1 MKTRGLLLFFAPA
14 LLLGQTAKNTCAACH
29 AALEGAQAKPVRLFE
44 NDVHK
49 KAGFSCVD
57 CHGGDPASDDMTVS
71 MSRARGFLGKI
82 DRRSIPARCAS
93 CHSNGAVIHRFR
105 PQQRVDQM
113 AQYQTS
119 VHGKRLASG
128 DTRAATCIDCH
139 SVHDIREVRN
149 AESPVHPLRLPET
162 CARCHADAAHMK
174 GYSIPTDQFEKY
186 RRSVHWEAL
195 ARRGDLSAPSCATCH
210 GNHGAVPPGVTSVSH
225 VCGACHVVFENLF
238 VKSPHKKAFDAM
250 GMGACIVC
258 HGNHEVARP
267 TVALV
272 GVEQGATC
280 VNCHSQ
286 GDQGFEA
293 ARRMRSRLE
302 ELAASLARSD
312 EILKRAEHSGME
324 VSEARLELASG
335 NESLIKAKVDLHS
348 FNPDVVDASVDKGLQ
363 IAQSVYRAGE
373 QALAERDYRRRG
385 LALSLVTIAVTM
397 AGLWL
402 AVRELDRRRS
412 SP

>member
-1 MKTRGLLLFFAPA
+1 
-14 LLLGQTAKNTCAACH
+14 
-29 AALEGAQAKPVRLFE
+29 
-44 NDVHK
+44 
-49 KAGFSCVD
+49 
-57 CHGGDPASDDMTVS
+57 
-71 MSRARGFLGKI
+71 
-82 DRRSIPARCAS
+82 
-93 CHSNGAVIHRFR
+93 
-105 PQQRVDQM
+105 
-113 AQYQTS
+113 
-119 VHGKRLASG
+119 
-128 DTRAATCIDCH
+128 
-139 SVHDIREVRN
+139 
-149 AESPVHPLRLPET
+149 
-162 CARCHADAAHMK
+162 
-174 GYSIPTDQFEKY
+174 
-186 RRSVHWEAL
+186 
-195 ARRGDLSAPSCATCH
+195 
-210 GNHGAVPPGVTSVSH
+210 
-225 VCGACHVVFENLF
+225 
-238 VKSPHKKAFDAM
+238 
-250 GMGACIVC
+250 
-258 HGNHEVARP
+258 
-267 TVALV
+267 V

-348 FNPDVVDASVDKGLQ
+348 FNPDVVGASVDKGLQ